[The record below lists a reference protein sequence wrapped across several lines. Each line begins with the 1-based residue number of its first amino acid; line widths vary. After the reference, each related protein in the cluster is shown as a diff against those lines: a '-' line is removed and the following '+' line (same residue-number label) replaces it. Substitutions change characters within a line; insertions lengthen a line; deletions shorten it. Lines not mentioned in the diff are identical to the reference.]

1 MKLESL
7 EGKLFRVW
15 RKQNTTY
22 TACMGG
28 VALGGVDVICRRT
41 RTSNSF
47 SDSSGA
53 GSIAIIRDNA
63 CLYNGSFRLRKAPSE
78 NA

>member
-1 MKLESL
+1 
-7 EGKLFRVW
+7 
-15 RKQNTTY
+15 
-22 TACMGG
+22 MGG
-28 VALGGVDVICRRT
+28 EALGGVDVICQCT